1 MLNLH
6 LYNMYNLH
14 HYCSMHI
21 PQKQTPPPDT
31 ADVSGLLRTPL
42 RVPPQPPLTEGISVR
57 GLTKSFGRS
66 RVVDGLD
73 FDVTPGHVTGFLGP
87 NGAGKSTTLQMI
99 LGLTTPDSGTALI
112 GGRRLAE
119 HSAPAAAAGSL
130 LTAERMLPGLTAE
143 AHLDTIARISGI
155 SAAHRGRRISELLD
169 RVGLASAR
177 KRRIVHLSLGMRQR
191 LGLAAAVLA
200 DPEVLILDEPLNG
213 LDPEGITWLRM
224 FLQDFAAAG
233 RTVFFSSHL
242 LSEMELTAD
251 HVIIIGRGRLVA
263 DVSLAELRSHTDR
276 GVSVTGPKLD
286 PLIASQRA
294 AGRTVTVTDGG
305 TTALIAGAK
314 PRDVHRD
321 SIRLE
326 VELDELRTV
335 DPGLE
340 DIFLQLTNRTEPATE
355 ES

>member
-1 MLNLH
+1 MN
-6 LYNMYNLH
+6 
-14 HYCSMHI
+14 I
-21 PQKQTPPPDT
+21 FQKQ
-31 ADVSGLLRTPL
+31 S
-42 RVPPQPPLTEGISVR
+42 PPQDAPGSSASHRSPLTEGISVR

-73 FDVTPGHVTGFLGP
+73 FDVTPRHVTGFLGP

-119 HSAPAAAAGSL
+119 HSAPAVAAGSL
-130 LTAERMLPGLTAE
+130 LTTERMPPGLTAE
-143 AHLDTIARISGI
+143 AHLDAIARISGI
-155 SAAHRGRRISELLD
+155 SAAPRPTNLRAPRPCGPCLRAEEAHRPPLPRH
-169 RVGLASAR
+169 AA
-177 KRRIVHLSLGMRQR
+177 R

-213 LDPEGITWLRM
+213 LDPEGITWSRT
-224 FLQDFAAAG
+224 FLQDFAATG

-263 DVSLAELRSHTDR
+263 DVALDELRSHTHR
-276 GVSVTGPKLD
+276 GVSVTGPELD

-305 TTALIAGAK
+305 TTALIAGAR

-326 VELDELRTV
+326 IELDEPRTV